1 MAIKSM
7 MLRAPLKNCH
17 LFGEDAN
24 RRMYSR
30 VNHVMQTT
38 STKSSFSLSFGLPFA
53 SMPWNS
59 GSVLRVSP
67 MVDTIMKAMLSTA
80 TTFRVIEKKAN
91 DKTKIKKMMKH

>member
-80 TTFRVIEKKAN
+80 TTFRGVIEKKNKKGN
-91 DKTKIKKMMKH
+91 DKQKSK